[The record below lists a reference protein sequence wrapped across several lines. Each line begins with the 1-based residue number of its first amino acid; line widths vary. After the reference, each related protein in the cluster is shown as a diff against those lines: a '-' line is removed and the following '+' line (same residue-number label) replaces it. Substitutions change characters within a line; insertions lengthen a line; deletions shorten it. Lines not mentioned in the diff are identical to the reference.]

1 MGGQR
6 EKANGRL
13 DLPNDVDTLGAMKM
27 PFKPDPKKTYISTRE
42 AADLFGCTMGRIR
55 QLALAG
61 DLWCGHLHDR
71 ALVYDMDEVKRKAKE
86 KPTTGRPRKRRAS

>member
-1 MGGQR
+1 MKGKSRSLG
-6 EKANGRL
+6 KLTA
-13 DLPNDVDTLGAMKM
+13 VDTLEAMKM

-42 AADLFGCTMGRIR
+42 AADLYGCTMGRIR

-71 ALVYDMDEVKRKAKE
+71 ALVYDLDEVKRKAKE
-86 KPTTGRPRKRRAS
+86 KPSTGRPRKRQAS